1 MPERD
6 GSQEGDGP
14 ADSTYRPRRR
24 VPEISVVIPAR
35 DEADNIGPLLADVRA
50 ALDDRVDYEIIV
62 VDDGSVDA
70 TPARLQEATRAF
82 PRLRSVRHR
91 APYGQS
97 ASLWTGVRLAR
108 APWIVTLDGDG
119 QNDPADIPAL
129 LAARDADHSGRL
141 LLINGYRRSRQDSR
155 VKRASSRIA
164 NAVRRTVLGDG
175 TPDTGCGLK
184 VFSRHAFLELP
195 EFNHMHR
202 FIPALMRRSGGV
214 ILSVPVRHRER
225 VHGRS
230 HYGVGN
236 RLWTGI
242 VDMLG
247 VLWLQRRATHPE
259 LAKGGSASATDE
271 AHLPTAREEER

>member
-1 MPERD
+1 MPARE
-6 GSQEGDGP
+6 GSREGDGP
-14 ADSTYRPRRR
+14 AGSGGPPLRR

-35 DEADNIGPLLADVRA
+35 DEADNIGPLLDDVRA
-50 ALDDRVDYEIIV
+50 SLDDRVDYEIVV

-70 TPARLQEATRAF
+70 TPARLREAVRRF
-82 PRLRSVRHR
+82 PRLRSVRHES
-91 APYGQS
+91 PSGQS

-129 LAARDADHSGRL
+129 LDARAAGPSGRL
-141 LLINGYRRSRQDSR
+141 LLVSGYRQSRHDGW

-164 NAVRRTVLGDG
+164 NAVRRRVLGDG

-184 VFSRHAFLELP
+184 LFSREAFLALP
-195 EFNHMHR
+195 YFDHMHR
-202 FIPALMRRSGGV
+202 FIPALVRRSGGE

-230 HYGVGN
+230 HYGVRN

-247 VLWLQRRATHPE
+247 VLWLQRRATNPV
-259 LAKGGSASATDE
+259 LAKGWSASADE
-271 AHLPTAREEER
+271 VERPTAREEER

>member
-6 GSQEGDGP
+6 GSQEGEGP
-14 ADSTYRPRRR
+14 ADSASRPLRR

-50 ALDDRVDYEIIV
+50 ALDGRVDYEIVV

-70 TPARLQEATRAF
+70 TPARLQEAIRAF
-82 PRLRSVRHR
+82 PRLRSVRHQ

-129 LAARDADHSGRL
+129 LEARDASRSGRL
-141 LLINGYRRSRQDSR
+141 LLINGFRRSRHDSW
-155 VKRASSRIA
+155 VKRVSSRIA
-164 NAVRRTVLGDG
+164 NAVRRRVLGDG

-184 VFSRHAFLELP
+184 LFSRHAFLELP

-202 FIPALMRRSGGV
+202 FIPALVRRSGGE

-230 HYGVGN
+230 HYGVRN

-259 LAKGGSASATDE
+259 LAKAGSASASDE
-271 AHLPTAREEER
+271 AHLPTAHEEER

>member
-1 MPERD
+1 M
-6 GSQEGDGP
+6 
-14 ADSTYRPRRR
+14 
-24 VPEISVVIPAR
+24 IPAR

-62 VDDGSVDA
+62 VDDGSVDG
-70 TPARLQEATRAF
+70 TPARLQAAVRSF

-129 LAARDADHSGRL
+129 LAARDASHSGRL
-141 LLINGYRRSRQDSR
+141 LLISGYRRSRHDAW

-184 VFSRHAFLELP
+184 LFSRHAFLELP

-202 FIPALMRRSGGV
+202 FIPALVRRSGGE

-230 HYGVGN
+230 HYGVRN

-242 VDMLG
+242 IDMLG

-259 LAKGGSASATDE
+259 LAKAGSASATDE
-271 AHLPTAREEER
+271 AHLPAAHEEER

>member
-1 MPERD
+1 
-6 GSQEGDGP
+6 
-14 ADSTYRPRRR
+14 
-24 VPEISVVIPAR
+24 VIPAR
-35 DEADNIGPLLADVRA
+35 DEADNIGPLLDDVRA
-50 ALDDRVDYEIIV
+50 ALDGLVDYEIVV

-70 TPARLQEATRAF
+70 TPARLREAVRRF
-82 PRLRSVRHR
+82 PRLRSVRHE
-91 APYGQS
+91 APSGQS

-129 LAARDADHSGRL
+129 LDARAAGPSGRL
-141 LLINGYRRSRQDSR
+141 LLVNGYRQSRHDGW

-164 NAVRRTVLGDG
+164 NAVRRRVLGDG

-184 VFSRHAFLELP
+184 LFSREAFLALP
-195 EFNHMHR
+195 YFDHMHR
-202 FIPALMRRSGGV
+202 FIPALVRRSGGE

-225 VHGRS
+225 AHGRS
-230 HYGVGN
+230 HYGVRN

-247 VLWLQRRATHPE
+247 VLWLQRRATNPV
-259 LAKGGSASATDE
+259 LAKGGSASASDE
-271 AHLPTAREEER
+271 AQRPTAREEER